1 MAGKCTPTHKINRIH
16 VDDLKRV
23 LELEVAIA
31 SIQNKNAHWKS
42 CQDGSYE
49 MACSY
54 DGISKLYDELEQLKA
69 KQ

>member
-1 MAGKCTPTHKINRIH
+1 MAMTYTPTH
-16 VDDLKRV
+16 VLKRV
-23 LELEVAIA
+23 RELEEQIA

-54 DGISKLYDELEQLKA
+54 DGIGPLYDELEQLRK
-69 KQ
+69 K